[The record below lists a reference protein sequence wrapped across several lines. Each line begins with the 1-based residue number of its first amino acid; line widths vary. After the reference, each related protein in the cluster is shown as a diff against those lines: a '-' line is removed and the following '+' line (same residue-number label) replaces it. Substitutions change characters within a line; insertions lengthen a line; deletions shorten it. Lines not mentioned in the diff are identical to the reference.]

1 MKEEGNI
8 EEMSRLKAQMSKV
21 TEKHIIKALKNVP
34 DPELGISLYDLGLY
48 YGCEIDKEG
57 NVEIL
62 MTLTTIGCPLFG
74 TIQEAVTEEIKRI
87 EGVREVS
94 VELTFDPPWDAD
106 KMSKDAKAAL
116 GF

>member
-1 MKEEGNI
+1 MLTK
-8 EEMSRLKAQMSKV
+8 Q
-21 TEKHIIKALKNVP
+21 HIITAMKNIP

-74 TIQEAVTEEIKRI
+74 TIEEMVTDEIKRI
-87 EGVREVS
+87 PGVKKIS

-106 KMSKDAKAAL
+106 KMSEEAKAAL

>member
-1 MKEEGNI
+1 MI
-8 EEMSRLKAQMSKV
+8 KV
-21 TEKHIIKALKNVP
+21 TKDQIISALKNVP
-34 DPELGISLYDLGLY
+34 DPELGISVYDLGLY
-48 YGCEIDKEG
+48 YGCDIKENG

-74 TIQEAVTEEIKRI
+74 TIEEMVTDEVKKIK
-87 EGVREVS
+87 GVKKVT

-106 KMSKDAKAAL
+106 KMSKEAKAAL

>member
-1 MKEEGNI
+1 MT
-8 EEMSRLKAQMSKV
+8 KV
-21 TEKHIIKALKNVP
+21 TKDDIIQAMKNVP

-74 TIQEAVTEEIKRI
+74 TIQEMVTDEVKRI
-87 EGVREVS
+87 KGVKSVT

-106 KMSKDAKAAL
+106 KMRNEANTAL